1 VLEYDRLILRID
13 PAAQGGYDVHAEGSG
28 GDGNERF
35 ELPFH
40 ERDLENFVLRMSRG
54 RRGRRRVETP
64 ETERAREF
72 GGQLFDAIFAGRVR
86 DVYRNSLAAARRE
99 ERGLR
104 ITLHLTQVP
113 ELMDIPWEYLY
124 DAPSF
129 LSISAWTPVVRYLDL
144 PFPHT
149 PLAVKPPLRV
159 LGMVSSP
166 DDCEPLDVEEERARL
181 ERSLAPLVADGRVEI
196 DWTEHGSLRSLLR
209 RLHRDTYHVFHYIGH
224 GAYDEAAQ
232 DGVVLLEGPSGG
244 SEQVNGSR
252 LGTVLCDHRPLRLAV
267 LNACEGAR
275 SGRTDPFA
283 GVATSLVQRE
293 LPAVIAMQFEITDEA
308 AIVFS
313 EYFYDALALG
323 YPVDTALANAR
334 QGVYAD
340 GNDVE
345 WATPVLFLRVPNGR
359 LFDVDWDGARAAE
372 PRMTLRL
379 ESEPADPMVDEVVTW
394 RLSVANVGEPALS
407 EVRVLGAQG
416 EELAPAVAL
425 DSGESRVLSWADVAR
440 PEPEHSVVVEAR
452 DAGGR
457 SVSET
462 VTARVTLRE
471 PPTRILLPD
480 HTTEE
485 TLATP
490 EPPRPDPPTADPVTD
505 DPPKADPVTA
515 ASATPILADRDR
527 ATADPAEPDPATPIP
542 AAPFVEGTP
551 AGIHPALTPPARVPE
566 TAQARPSPASE
577 KAEAASPPVTEEA
590 TPPPPPHPI
599 AEPPPPS
606 RPAPTPPGPS
616 LSSRPAAAGGG
627 VARGFAVELG
637 AAAVGW
643 LVAGLANWSWQLAG
657 TSAVV
662 TAVRDAG
669 LDNHPR
675 SAVFLAV
682 FFAVFTAVY
691 ALVAALA
698 ERGPHPVRAALVGLA
713 LGLLGGVIAGVVRSS
728 LSGNDTS
735 LELALV
741 TAGGAVGLA
750 RALTARPSLAWRS
763 IVGGLGGGLVAG
775 VLLAAGW
782 DPQFGF
788 EHSRVTISICLAIA
802 LGIALARMDWAHA
815 WIRTTNDGR
824 SLGAR

>member
-1 VLEYDRLILRID
+1 MLEYDRLILRID

-64 ETERAREF
+64 ETERARDF

-232 DGVVLLEGPSGG
+232 DGVVLLEGPSGS

-359 LFDVDWDGARAAE
+359 LFDVDWDRARAEE

-394 RLSVANVGEPALS
+394 RLSVANVGKPALS
-407 EVRVLGAQG
+407 EVRVLGPQG

-462 VTARVTLRE
+462 VTARVTLCE
-471 PPTRILLPD
+471 PPTRVLLPD

-485 TLATP
+485 TPATARPATP
-490 EPPRPDPPTADPVTD
+490 EPTTA
-505 DPPKADPVTA
+505 TA
-515 ASATPILADRDR
+515 AMPI
-527 ATADPAEPDPATPIP
+527 PAPPDPATPIP
-542 AAPFVEGTP
+542 AAPVVEDTP
-551 AGIHPALTPPARVPE
+551 AEVHPTLAPPVRVSE
-566 TAQARPSPASE
+566 TAPAVSSPVSE
-577 KAEAASPPVTEEA
+577 KAEAAPTPVTGEA
-590 TPPPPPHPI
+590 APPPPPRPI
-599 AEPPPPS
+599 AEPAPPS

-698 ERGPHPVRAALVGLA
+698 ERGPHPVRAAFVGLA

-728 LSGNDTS
+728 LSGNDAP

-802 LGIALARMDWAHA
+802 LGIALARMDWART

>member
-13 PAAQGGYDVHAEGSG
+13 PAAQGGYDVSAEGSG
-28 GDGNERF
+28 GDGHERF
-35 ELPFH
+35 DLPFH

-64 ETERAREF
+64 ETERARDF

-359 LFDVDWDGARAAE
+359 LFDVDWDRARAAE

-407 EVRVLGAQG
+407 EVRVMGAHG

-425 DSGESRVLSWADVAR
+425 DSGESRVLSWADVAL

-452 DAGGR
+452 DADGR

-462 VTARVTLRE
+462 VTARVTHRE
-471 PPTRILLPD
+471 PPTRVLPPD

-485 TLATP
+485 TPATARPATP
-490 EPPRPDPPTADPVTD
+490 EPATA
-505 DPPKADPVTA
+505 TA
-515 ASATPILADRDR
+515 ATPI
-527 ATADPAEPDPATPIP
+527 PAPPDPATPIP
-542 AAPFVEGTP
+542 AAPVVEDTP
-551 AGIHPALTPPARVPE
+551 AEVHPTLAPPVRVPE
-566 TAQARPSPASE
+566 TAQAVSSPVYE
-577 KAEAASPPVTEEA
+577 KAEAAPPPVTEEA

-728 LSGNDTS
+728 LSGNDTP
-735 LELALV
+735 LELALI

-788 EHSRVTISICLAIA
+788 EHLRVTISICLAIA

-824 SLGAR
+824 SPGAR